1 MTLFYKIIAIFLIL
15 YCFMLGVIIFG
26 SVRFLSKKSNQI
38 EIIFFWKKNRN
49 RTETGSNRPVSVQFG
64 FLGKNRFKLV
74 WLGFSGFG
82 SVFFSFGSVFFGL
95 ARFFRFGSVLA
106 RFFFLVFCQFRFGL
120 VFFGFLFIKSKP
132 NRTGWFFKKIN
143 RFFFQFDFFS
153 YFFSNFLS
161 LIDFPVF
168 FSPLFHVCVYKLKCH
183 KFLAIKNSHILLLH
197 GGSTAIMTGNLIFC
211 CCFFTE
217 W

>member
-1 MTLFYKIIAIFLIL
+1 
-15 YCFMLGVIIFG
+15 
-26 SVRFLSKKSNQI
+26 
-38 EIIFFWKKNRN
+38 
-49 RTETGSNRPVSVQFG
+49 
-64 FLGKNRFKLV
+64 
-74 WLGFSGFG
+74 
-82 SVFFSFGSVFFGL
+82 
-95 ARFFRFGSVLA
+95 
-106 RFFFLVFCQFRFGL
+106 L

>member
-1 MTLFYKIIAIFLIL
+1 MKKKPKPNRNRVKPT
-15 YCFMLGVIIFG
+15 GFG
-26 SVRFLSKKSNQI
+26 SVRFFREKPVQI
-38 EIIFFWKKNRN
+38 
-49 RTETGSNRPVSVQFG
+49 
-64 FLGKNRFKLV
+64 
-74 WLGFSGFG
+74 
-82 SVFFSFGSVFFGL
+82 GL
-95 ARFFRFGSVLA
+95 ARFFRFWLGFFQFWLGFFWFGSVFPVWLG
-106 RFFFLVFCQFRFGL
+106 FFLVFCQFRFGL

>member
-49 RTETGSNRPVSVQFG
+49 RTETGSNRPVSVRFG
-64 FLGKNRFKLV
+64 FLGKKPV
-74 WLGFSGFG
+74 QI
-82 SVFFSFGSVFFGL
+82 GL

-120 VFFGFLFIKSKP
+120 VFFGFLFIKSKSKP
-132 NRTGWFFKKIN
+132 NRTGWFFKKFN
-143 RFFFQFDFFS
+143 RFFFRFDFFS

-161 LIDFPVF
+161 LINFPVF

>member
-1 MTLFYKIIAIFLIL
+1 LTLFYKIIAIFLIL

-49 RTETGSNRPVSVQFG
+49 RTETGSNRPVSVRFG
-64 FLGKNRFKLV
+64 FLGKKPV
-74 WLGFSGFG
+74 QI
-82 SVFFSFGSVFFGL
+82 GL
-95 ARFFRFGSVLA
+95 ARFFRFWLGFFQFWLGFFRFGSILA